1 MKELDYFSNRRSV
14 RNFAERAV
22 SDELLRSIVERAM
35 RAPTTGN
42 MQLYSVIASRKGA
55 ARKELEALHFNQPAS
70 VNADVLLTVCADID
84 RFERWCRVSGADPGY
99 DNLLTLTSAM
109 LDATIFSQQIVTI
122 AEQEGLGT
130 VYLGTVTYNA
140 PEIASLL
147 ELPAHV
153 VPVCCL
159 AIGWPSDS
167 GVASERLGVE
177 AVLSFDKYP
186 VRSDEDIREL
196 YRAKD
201 EYAENAKF
209 VKENQKDTLAQVFT
223 DIRYP
228 RSLNEEVSA
237 KLQDYLKNIGLM

>member
-22 SDELLRSIVERAM
+22 SDEQLRSIVERAM

-147 ELPAHV
+147 GLPAHV

-167 GVASERLGVE
+167 GAPSERLGVE

-186 VRSDEDIREL
+186 TRSDDDIREL
-196 YRAKD
+196 YKAKD

-209 VKENQKDTLAQVFT
+209 VKENQKETLAQVFT